1 MSYPTLALSCD
12 LCLLREHFADS
23 EPIVVEEQAIDRV
36 HRLNQ
41 TLDVTVY
48 KLTIANTVE
57 ARILDLQEKKRALAN
72 AAIGGDAKAVGKL
85 SMKDILN
92 LFRRDAEHDGS
103 HEVDAKLGE
112 KTRILAPA
120 GGSGSGPVNERGGQS
135 MRVTPPVME
144 QKGNARK
151 EDPTYG
157 RRW

>member
-1 MSYPTLALSCD
+1 M
-12 LCLLREHFADS
+12 
-23 EPIVVEEQAIDRV
+23 EEQAIDRV

-57 ARILDLQEKKRALAN
+57 ARILELQEKKRALAN
-72 AAIGGDAKAVGKL
+72 AAIGGDGKAVGKL

-92 LFRRDAEHDGS
+92 LFKRDAEHDAQ
-103 HEVDAKLGE
+103 HKIDASASLGA
-112 KTRILAPA
+112 KTRVLAAAP
-120 GGSGSGPVNERGGQS
+120 GNGSGSVNEKGGQS

-144 QKGNARK
+144 QRGNGRK
-151 EDPTYG
+151 EDSVFG

>member
-1 MSYPTLALSCD
+1 M
-12 LCLLREHFADS
+12 
-23 EPIVVEEQAIDRV
+23 EEQAIDRV

-57 ARILDLQEKKRALAN
+57 ARILELQEKKRALAN

-92 LFRRDAEHDGS
+92 LFRRDAEQDGS
-103 HEVDAKLGE
+103 HEVDTSLGG
-112 KTRILAPA
+112 KTRILAA
-120 GGSGSGPVNERGGQS
+120 TGGSGSGTVSERGGQS
-135 MRVTPPVME
+135 NRTTPPVME
-144 QKGNARK
+144 HKGNVRK
-151 EDPTYG
+151 EDSVFG

>member
-1 MSYPTLALSCD
+1 M
-12 LCLLREHFADS
+12 
-23 EPIVVEEQAIDRV
+23 EEQAIDRV

-57 ARILDLQEKKRALAN
+57 ARILELQEKKRALAN
-72 AAIGGDAKAVGKL
+72 AAIGGDGKAVGKL

-92 LFRRDAEHDGS
+92 LFRRDAEHDER
-103 HEVDAKLGE
+103 HEVDASLGA
-112 KTRILAPA
+112 KTRILAAAP
-120 GGSGSGPVNERGGQS
+120 GGSAPVNEKGGQS

-144 QKGNARK
+144 HRGNGRK
-151 EDPTYG
+151 EDSVFG

>member
-1 MSYPTLALSCD
+1 M
-12 LCLLREHFADS
+12 
-23 EPIVVEEQAIDRV
+23 EEQAIDRV

-103 HEVDAKLGE
+103 HEVDASLGG
-112 KTRILAPA
+112 KTRILPAA
-120 GGSGSGPVNERGGQS
+120 GGSGSGTVSERRGQS
-135 MRVTPPVME
+135 MRTTPPVME
-144 QKGNARK
+144 HKGNGRK
-151 EDPTYG
+151 EDSLFG

>member
-1 MSYPTLALSCD
+1 M
-12 LCLLREHFADS
+12 
-23 EPIVVEEQAIDRV
+23 EEQAIDRV

-57 ARILDLQEKKRALAN
+57 ARILELQEKKRALAN
-72 AAIGGDAKAVGKL
+72 AAIGGDGKAVGKL

-92 LFRRDAEHDGS
+92 LFKRDAEHDGS
-103 HEVDAKLGE
+103 HEVDANLGA

-120 GGSGSGPVNERGGQS
+120 VCNDSGPVNDRGGQS

-144 QKGNARK
+144 QKGNNRK
-151 EDPTYG
+151 EDSVFG

>member
-1 MSYPTLALSCD
+1 M
-12 LCLLREHFADS
+12 
-23 EPIVVEEQAIDRV
+23 EEQAIDRV

-72 AAIGGDAKAVGKL
+72 AAIGGDGKAAGKL
-85 SMKDILN
+85 SMKDIMN

-103 HEVDAKLGE
+103 HEVDARLGG
-112 KTRILAPA
+112 KTRILTAA
-120 GGSGSGPVNERGGQS
+120 GSGGSGQIDERGGQS
-135 MRVTPPVME
+135 MRVTPPAME
-144 QKGNARK
+144 HKANGRK
-151 EDPTYG
+151 EDSVFG